1 MGNNNTVMHMKRESY
16 WLNEKKNFDFEIKE
30 NINTDVLIIGGG
42 MSGIM
47 TAYELSKDTNI
58 NITVV
63 DAGKLARN
71 ISAKTSAKI
80 TPLHNLMYQDI
91 EKIHGLNK
99 AKNYYNSQVEAMN
112 YIVDTIQTENIDCDL
127 TKENNYMFS
136 ETDSGTTKLTKE
148 IDTLSRM
155 KVKFSTVDK
164 LPIDIKIKKAIK
176 YEGNYLFHPIKYL
189 NKIIEIISKRKNVT
203 ILENYKAIN
212 YKKGDNNYYIY
223 FDNDKVIKSKY
234 VVVSTHYPIFNLIGL
249 YPGKLY
255 QEKSYLL
262 AFKSDKKINGM
273 YINTEKP
280 VKSLRYNNNTII
292 LVGNSHTA
300 GQKVNYKQ
308 KTDSLI
314 KEAKKID
321 KNAKITNVWTNQDV
335 MSIDYLPFIGQY
347 SRFTPNMFVQTAFHT
362 WGMTN
367 SHVAALLVSREIL
380 NKKNPFK
387 YLYNPLRFSHINSI
401 VESIKIIGKSINGLI
416 ISRITTNSS
425 ELDKIKKNEGAIVN
439 YKGVCYGAYN
449 NGDEYLL
456 VKPNCTHTH
465 CFMQWNSDEKT
476 WDCKCH
482 GSRFDI
488 YGKVIEGP
496 AIKNLKLVKIKKE
509 DLDK

>member
-1 MGNNNTVMHMKRESY
+1 MKRKSY
-16 WLNEKKNFDFEIKE
+16 WLNENKNFNFKE
-30 NINTDVLIIGGG
+30 SNINTTDVLIIGGG

-47 TAYELSKDTNI
+47 TAYELSKSSNI
-58 NITVV
+58 KITIV
-63 DAGKLARN
+63 DAGKLSRN

-91 EKIHGLNK
+91 EKIHGLNS

-112 YIVDTIQTENIDCDL
+112 YILDTIKTEKIDCDL
-127 TKENNYMFS
+127 VKENNYMFAQ
-136 ETDSGTTKLTKE
+136 TDSGVDKLDKE
-148 IDTLSRM
+148 IDILS
-155 KVKFSTVDK
+155 KIGVNFSNVNK
-164 LPIDIKIKKAIK
+164 MPLDIKIKKAIK
-176 YEGNYLFHPIKYL
+176 YEDNYLFHPIKYL
-189 NKIIEIISKRKNVT
+189 NVIIEIISNRKNVT
-203 ILENYKAIN
+203 VLENYKAID
-212 YKKGDNNYYIY
+212 YKKENNKYYIF

-234 VVVSTHYPIFNLIGL
+234 VVVSTHYPIFNLVGL

-280 VKSLRYNNNTII
+280 VKSLRYNNDTII
-292 LVGNSHTA
+292 MVGNSHIA

-308 KTDSLI
+308 KINSLI
-314 KEAKKID
+314 KESKKID
-321 KNAKITNVWTNQDV
+321 KNTEITNIWSNQDV
-335 MSIDYLPFIGQY
+335 LSIDYLPFIGQY

-367 SHVAALLVSREIL
+367 SHVASLLISREIL
-380 NKKNPFK
+380 NKKNPYK
-387 YLYNPLRFSHINSI
+387 TLYNPLRFSHINSLA
-401 VESIKIIGKSINGLI
+401 ESIKLIGKSINGLL
-416 ISRITTNSS
+416 ISRITTDSS
-425 ELDKIKKNEGAIVN
+425 DLNKIKEKEGAIVN
-439 YKGVCYGAYN
+439 YEGKCYGAYN
-449 NGDEYLL
+449 KGDEYLL

-465 CFMQWNSDEKT
+465 CFMQWNNDEKT

-496 AIKNLKLVKIKKE
+496 AIKNLKLIKIKK
-509 DLDK
+509 D